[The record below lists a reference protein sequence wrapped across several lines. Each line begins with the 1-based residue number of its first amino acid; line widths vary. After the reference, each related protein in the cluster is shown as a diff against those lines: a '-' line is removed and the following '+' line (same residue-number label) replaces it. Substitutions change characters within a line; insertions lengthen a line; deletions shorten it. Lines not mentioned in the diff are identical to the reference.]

1 MKASNTSD
9 RVRAAVWT
17 ACARLRAEEPPPQPP
32 PGPGPAGTAAA
43 AELESSVDRLIDDY
57 EQLRLQNDELM
68 REIDEIKQHTGR

>member
-17 ACARLRAEEPPPQPP
+17 ACARMRAEEPP
-32 PGPGPAGTAAA
+32 PGPGPAGSAAA
-43 AELESSVDRLIDDY
+43 AELETSVDRLIDDY

>member
-17 ACARLRAEEPPPQPP
+17 ACARMRAEEPP
-32 PGPGPAGTAAA
+32 PGPGPAGPAAA
-43 AELESSVDRLIDDY
+43 AELETSVDRLIDDY